1 MQKIQANLSGTRS
14 INVEDIHLQTLLR
27 YKLLDNLVD
36 SNGIVDESVL
46 DKVKF
51 NIRSLLSSDA
61 GKDKELLNLCLDVV
75 YHSNMKALG
84 LSNLIKLYNE
94 WIKEHPESENT
105 EETAATETD

>member
-14 INVEDIHLQTLLR
+14 INVEDIHLQTLRR

-36 SNGIVDESVL
+36 SNGIVDEGVL
-46 DKVKF
+46 DKLKF

-94 WIKEHPESENT
+94 WIKTHSEAV
-105 EETAATETD
+105 EEAATETE

>member
-46 DKVKF
+46 DKLKF

-94 WIKEHPESENT
+94 GIKEHPESENT

>member
-14 INVEDIHLQTLLR
+14 INVEDSHLKTLQR

-46 DKVKF
+46 DKLKF

-94 WIKEHPESENT
+94 WINRDTTSERL
-105 EETAATETD
+105 EDETSAT